1 MPIAAEVILVT
12 QNEDIP
18 GTSTLVYTCQSLEQA
33 NEVLADISFANL
45 DEENCRAYRG
55 ILTDASTIPSKLLGC
70 VPYLIVQLP
79 SDDTQEDY
87 VEAYFEKLP
96 IIPSKIQE
104 RIQEILSQEL
114 EYTND
119 HGVDGNTLPDINDVF
134 LFFGVQV
141 PFTFN
146 ISEQEMD
153 DEFEDRLGLLQSQ
166 LSIVNE
172 VAQTLPKETVEGD
185 SMSKK
190 KVLLTITKN
199 NGASFMIEGRLLG
212 GCVTEEATKIAQNF
226 EVAEKVHT
234 STTKK
239 LSTVIRYLIGI
250 ETDNQK
256 TDINLKTHGHLVV
269 TLDAIKGEKDTVHA
283 EVLSRQLYI
292 SPEIKLTPS
301 YIDTTAGTKA
311 TFECAD
317 GTIIEIKEQIMK
329 ENANV

>member
-1 MPIAAEVILVT
+1 MPMSAEVILVT

-18 GTSTLVYTCQSLEQA
+18 GTSTLVYTCQSLDHA
-33 NEVLADISFANL
+33 NTVLADISFANL

-55 ILTDASTIPSKLLGC
+55 ILTNASVIPPKLLGC
-70 VPYLIVQLP
+70 VPYIIVQLP
-79 SDDTQEDY
+79 NDDEQGDY
-87 VEAYFEKLP
+87 VEAHFEKLP
-96 IIPSKIQE
+96 TVPSKIQDY
-104 RIQEILSQEL
+104 IQELISKEL

-119 HGVDGNTLPDINDVF
+119 HGVDDVMVPTMDDIF
-134 LFFGVQV
+134 LFFGVQI

-146 ISEQEMD
+146 ISNQEID
-153 DEFEDRLGLLQSQ
+153 DEFEDRLELLQSQ
-166 LSIVNE
+166 LVIANE
-172 VAQTLPKETVEGD
+172 LTQTLPKESTEGD
-185 SMSKK
+185 DMSKK
-190 KVLLTITKN
+190 KVLLTITKS
-199 NGASFMIEGRLLG
+199 NGTSFMIEGRLLG

-234 STTKK
+234 SSTKK

-256 TDINLKTHGHLVV
+256 TAANLKTHGHFVV
-269 TLDAIKGEKDTVHA
+269 TVDAIKGDKDVVHA

-301 YIDTTAGTKA
+301 YIDTRSNTKA
-311 TFECAD
+311 SFECVD
-317 GTIIEIKEQIMK
+317 GTMIEIKEQTLK